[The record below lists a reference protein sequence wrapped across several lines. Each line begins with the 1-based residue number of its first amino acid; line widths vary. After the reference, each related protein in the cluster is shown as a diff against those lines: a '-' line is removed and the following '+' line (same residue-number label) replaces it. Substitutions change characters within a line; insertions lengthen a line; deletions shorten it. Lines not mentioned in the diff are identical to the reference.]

1 MSGSPRSILPVS
13 PTPKRQSSRF
23 RFALL
28 GRRTLGVTGV
38 GLLSLVTLTAFT
50 SDAAFGATAV
60 NLGAAT
66 PYGVLAGTTV
76 TNTGPTVVTGEVGLS
91 PGTSITGFTPGIAT
105 GTIIA
110 ADAASGNAQN
120 SNTAAFLVASGEAST
135 STVSAPL
142 GGGTT
147 LTPGV
152 YTGGALQLNGP
163 SPSTVAATLTPF
175 LSFKRPPP

>member
-50 SDAAFGATAV
+50 SDAAFG
-60 NLGAAT
+60 AT

-152 YTGGALQLNGP
+152 YTGGALQLNG
-163 SPSTVAATLTPF
+163 ALTLNGGGDPNAVF